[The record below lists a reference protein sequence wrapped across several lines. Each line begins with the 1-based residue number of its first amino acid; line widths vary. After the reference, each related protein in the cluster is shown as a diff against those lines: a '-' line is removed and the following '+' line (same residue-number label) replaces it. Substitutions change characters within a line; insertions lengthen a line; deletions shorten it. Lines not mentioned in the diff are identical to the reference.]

1 MSRRKRLRDLY
12 VRIWHTCVAWAPSL
26 LPLAVIVFVPIG
38 LLDGVLHSVET
49 NSLNVTGGFR
59 FFAFLGAAAAITA
72 SSLFGEVFF
81 SGAVAIS
88 LTHPEHERPP
98 SIRQIAGHI
107 SYLKLIA
114 VDFLYVAAI
123 VVGILGLV
131 VGAFL
136 VFVYFSLTGPVVE
149 LEKHSVRGGFVR
161 SFRLVR
167 GHFWMV
173 AAIVIPI
180 EIIGDIVNDAVV
192 GLSHSLLGHGLL
204 AAWAGESVSNIVTAP
219 FFGVAVVLLT
229 LDLIHHRDGTG
240 PVLKRRPEP
249 VPAGETA

>member
-1 MSRRKRLRDLY
+1 MTRRRRLRELY
-12 VRIWHTCVAWAPSL
+12 VRIWRTCTAWAPTL

-49 NSLNVTGGFR
+49 HSLDVTGGFR

-88 LTHPEHERPP
+88 LTHPEHEHPP

-114 VDFLYVAAI
+114 VDFLYTVAI
-123 VVGILGLV
+123 VAGVFAFVI
-131 VGAFL
+131 GAFL
-136 VFVYFSLTGPVVE
+136 VFVYLSLAGPVVE
-149 LEKHSVRGGFVR
+149 LEKHSVRGGFMR

-173 AAIVIPI
+173 AAVVVPI
-180 EIIGDIVNDAVV
+180 EVIGDFVNEVV
-192 GLSHSLLGHGLL
+192 VSLAHSTLGEGLL
-204 AAWAGESVSNIVTAP
+204 AAWAGESVSNIITAP

-240 PVLKRRPEP
+240 PILKRRPAP
-249 VPAGETA
+249 VPAGDAA

>member
-1 MSRRKRLRDLY
+1 MTRRRRLRDLY
-12 VRIWHTCVAWAPSL
+12 VRIWHTCKAWAPSL
-26 LPLAVIVFVPIG
+26 LPLAVLVFVPIG
-38 LLDGVLHSVET
+38 LLDAVLHSVET
-49 NSLNVTGGFR
+49 SSLDVTNGFR
-59 FFAFLGAAAAITA
+59 VFAFLGAAAAVTA

-88 LTHPEHERPP
+88 LTHPEHEHPP
-98 SIRQIAGHI
+98 SMRQIARHI

-123 VVGILGLV
+123 VIGIVGLV
-131 VGAFL
+131 IGAFL
-136 VFVYFSLTGPVVE
+136 VFVYFSLAGPVVE
-149 LEKHSVRGGFVR
+149 LEKHSVRGGFAR

-173 AAIVIPI
+173 AAVIIPI
-180 EIIGDIVNDAVV
+180 EIIGDVANDAVV

-204 AAWAGESVSNIVTAP
+204 AAWAGESVSNIITAP

-229 LDLIHHRDGTG
+229 LDLIHHRDGSG

-249 VPAGETA
+249 IPLGEPA